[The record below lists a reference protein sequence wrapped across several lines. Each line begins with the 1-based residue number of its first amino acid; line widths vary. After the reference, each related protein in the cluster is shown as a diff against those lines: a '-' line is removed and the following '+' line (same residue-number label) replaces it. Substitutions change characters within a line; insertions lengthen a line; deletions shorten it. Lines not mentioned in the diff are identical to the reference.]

1 MCNNSVSGSFLLIHM
16 NCFENRIDQLKSSV
30 HTKSLIFDFFSM
42 FFFFILWHLFFFAA
56 SAGTINHIVKQI
68 TVVHVI
74 A

>member
-1 MCNNSVSGSFLLIHM
+1 M

-42 FFFFILWHLFFFAA
+42 FFFSFLSQLVSFYGIFFFAA